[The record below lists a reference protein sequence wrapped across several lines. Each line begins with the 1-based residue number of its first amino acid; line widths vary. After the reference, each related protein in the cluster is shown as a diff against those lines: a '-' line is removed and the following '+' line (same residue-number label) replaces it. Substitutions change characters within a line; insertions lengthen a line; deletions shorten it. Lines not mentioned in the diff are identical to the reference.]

1 MNRYDAHDR
10 VRLTGTF
17 HDLDGDLIDPTD
29 VTVHLR
35 DPDGTV
41 THPEASSE
49 STGVWNTDVDVVKP
63 GVWTYRFEGTGAVVA
78 AEETMFAV
86 DPTSFP

>member
-1 MNRYDAHDR
+1 MNHYDAQDR

-17 HDLDGDLIDPTD
+17 RDLDGDLIDPTD
-29 VTVHLR
+29 VEVHLR

-41 THPEASSE
+41 SHPSATSS
-49 STGVWNTDVDVVKP
+49 TPGVWTADVDVVKP

-86 DPTSFP
+86 DPTSF